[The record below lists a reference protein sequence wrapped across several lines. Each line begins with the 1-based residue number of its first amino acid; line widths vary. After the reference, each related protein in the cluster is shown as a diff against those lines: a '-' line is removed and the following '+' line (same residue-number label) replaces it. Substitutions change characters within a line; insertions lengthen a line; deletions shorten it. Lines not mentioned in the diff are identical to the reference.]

1 MSEYKLIDQNVD
13 IFTYALLAPNNTIGE
28 DDKFPLNQKYWTTVE
43 TNTADPKNAQKG
55 KFFTPRTFTKQE
67 TVTIKNILS
76 NGGTKNVIFDVNGNI
91 YSVKWWDANKS
102 KSPEDFV
109 KQALDDDKK
118 PEEEIF
124 LNPLV
129 TFTKPTL
136 NGALPDT
143 SALMLFNQVNNMNSA
158 FSANSIDK
166 TDITI
171 RNIGNGA
178 AYIPSTQYYY
188 FLYTDGTQWK
198 LLYNPMH
205 RENLATAWMNAGDK
219 CDPIKDKDCI
229 MQNKEKWLNST
240 FSNHAMEQYCS
251 IMSSGAPGTTEGH
264 YFYDPSCLCMA
275 PFYINDDGKTY
286 IGPKDPNNTSETPK
300 YLYSIYNVV
309 YGGNNTFL
317 EGSQKIKAEDLQN
330 FEGPYEF
337 CRAPACTRN
346 TNYYAPTSFI
356 TKVNEQRQSKCDDI
370 NVSVTNCNTIFS
382 AAGGNINVK
391 DSNLSSDCA
400 ESGQQSNKMD
410 YAYLNGGCK
419 NWCVGGSKYYG
430 FADCLKN
437 APKAI
442 PQYNI
447 KGYKCDTSSQP
458 GSCVE
463 AQGKTGDPSW
473 YKTKDECLL
482 QSGCTCAI
490 NHECAK
496 TDQNSMCVES
506 VNGKYSSLTSCKI
519 DCAPVVTPPS
529 KKSHTGL
536 IIGIIVGV
544 ILLIAAC
551 IFIFLYFRKK
561 KSVNK

>member
-1 MSEYKLIDQNVD
+1 MSGYTLIDQNVD
-13 IFTYALLAPNNTIGE
+13 IFTYALLAPNNNIGDQNE
-28 DDKFPLNQKYWTTVE
+28 LGLNKKYWTTVE
-43 TNTADPKNAQKG
+43 TKTADAKNVQTG
-55 KFFTPRTFTKQE
+55 KFFTPRTFTSEE
-67 TVTIKNILS
+67 TKTIKNILS
-76 NGGTKNVIFDVNGNI
+76 HGGTKKVIFDVNGNI
-91 YSVKWWDANKS
+91 YSVKWWETNKS
-102 KSPEDFV
+102 KSNEDFV

-118 PEEEIF
+118 PAAEIF

-136 NGALPDT
+136 NGAIPDT
-143 SALMLFNQVNNMNSA
+143 STLILFNQVNNMNSD

-171 RNIGNGA
+171 QNIENGA

-188 FLYTDGTQWK
+188 FLYTDDNQWK

-205 RENLATAWMNAGDK
+205 RENLANAWMNAAND
-219 CDPIKDKDCI
+219 CETTKDRDCI
-229 MQNKEKWLNST
+229 MRDKQKWFNST

-251 IMSSGAPGTTEGH
+251 IMSSGAPGTTGGH

-275 PFYINDDGKTY
+275 PFYINDGNTY
-286 IGPKDPNNTSETPK
+286 IGPKDPTNTSETPK

-317 EGSQKIKAEDLQN
+317 EGSQKISAEDLQN

-337 CRAPACTRN
+337 CRTPACTRN

-356 TKVNEQRQSKCDDI
+356 TKVNEQRQGDKCDDI
-370 NVSVTNCNTIFS
+370 KVNVTYCNTIFD
-382 AAGGNINVK
+382 ATGGNINVK
-391 DSNLSSDCA
+391 DSALSSDCA
-400 ESGQQSNKMD
+400 KSGQKSNKID

-419 NWCVGGSKYYG
+419 NWCEGGSKYYG
-430 FADCLKN
+430 FADCLEN
-437 APKAI
+437 APKAS
-442 PQYNI
+442 PQYS

-463 AQGKTGDPSW
+463 AQGTNDDPSW
-473 YKTKDECLL
+473 YKTKDECLK
-482 QSGCTCAI
+482 SGCACAI
-490 NHECAK
+490 NYECAK

-506 VNGKYSSLTSCKI
+506 VTGKYSSLTSCKI

-561 KSVNK
+561 KSINK